1 MPLFSPIELAR
12 GGTGTRVHLRERYQ
26 APTATGLAM
35 IKALSVVSALMSWR
49 MLSRLRVLTAP
60 EEG

>member
-26 APTATGLAM
+26 APTATGLA